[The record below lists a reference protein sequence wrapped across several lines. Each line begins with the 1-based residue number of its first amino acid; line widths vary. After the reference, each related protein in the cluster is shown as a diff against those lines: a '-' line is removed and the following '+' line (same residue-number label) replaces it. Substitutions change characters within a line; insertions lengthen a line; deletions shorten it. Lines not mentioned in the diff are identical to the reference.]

1 MTQGAGKRLLT
12 ALAGLFVAVLIVYAF
27 LPSPV
32 PVDLA
37 AVDSGLLQVTVEGE
51 GKTRIKD
58 IYTVSAPIA
67 GRVTRI
73 EIEAGETVTAGQTV
87 VARIEPSQPEFLNVR
102 SQAQAEARLSEAE
115 ANKSLADAGL
125 QKALA
130 EAAYAGSEYKRA
142 KALPL
147 GRSITQRALDD
158 SERMVKTRGADVVIA
173 RAAVAVAEFQ
183 LAAARATLIAPGQG
197 PGQDQGIGAGGCC
210 IELLAPVSGR
220 VLRVIDESERV
231 VVSGQPLLEIGDPKS
246 LEVVVDLLSADAVK
260 VKPGASAMIEHWGGD
275 YVLGGR
281 VRVVEPSGFTKISA
295 LGIEEQRVNVII
307 DFTDPPERR
316 LTLGDGY
323 RIEARIVVWQDYHA
337 FRAPVS
343 ALFRHGEAWA
353 VYVAEDGRARL
364 REVEIG
370 GRNSSAA
377 QILDG
382 LTEGELVIPH
392 PGDRITDGVRIVVR

>member
-1 MTQGAGKRLLT
+1 M

-37 AVDSGLLQVTVEGE
+37 AVENGLLQVTVEGE

-125 QKALA
+125 EKALA
-130 EAAYAGSEYKRA
+130 EAAYARSEYKRA
-142 KALPL
+142 KGLPL

-173 RAAVAVAEFQ
+173 RAAVRVAEFQ

-197 PGQDQGIGAGGCC
+197 PNTGAGGCC
-210 IELLAPVSGR
+210 IELTAPVSGR

-275 YVLGGR
+275 FVLGGR

-307 DFTDPPERR
+307 DFTDPPQRR
-316 LTLGDGY
+316 LALGDGY
-323 RIEARIVVWQDYHA
+323 RIEARIVVWEDYHA
-337 FRAPVS
+337 VKAPVS

-382 LTEGELVIPH
+382 LAEGEQVIPH
-392 PGDRITDGVRIVVR
+392 PGDLITDGARIVVR